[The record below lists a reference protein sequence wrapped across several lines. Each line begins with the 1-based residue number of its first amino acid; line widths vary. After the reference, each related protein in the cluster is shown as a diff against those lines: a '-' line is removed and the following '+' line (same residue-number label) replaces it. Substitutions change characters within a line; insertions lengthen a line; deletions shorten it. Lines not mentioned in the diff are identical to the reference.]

1 MDQVKESSMEES
13 RFTESEIWDA
23 MSISWGG

>member
-1 MDQVKESSMEES
+1 MDQVKEPREEES
-13 RFTESEIWDA
+13 RFTETEIIDA